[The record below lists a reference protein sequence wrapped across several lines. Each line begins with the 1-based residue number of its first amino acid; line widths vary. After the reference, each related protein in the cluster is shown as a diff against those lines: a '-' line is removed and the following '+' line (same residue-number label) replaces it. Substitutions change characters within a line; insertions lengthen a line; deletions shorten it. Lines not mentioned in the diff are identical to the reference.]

1 MLRVYGI
8 ARNVTT
14 RLQEGLTISRPKSC
28 TAKIQLSFGEKET
41 KLKRKEGSKSPKFM
55 CRHSKS
61 LSDISALVHRR
72 SSHSRIA
79 QSVSIALKPPMT
91 FSSSCTPSS
100 SLTLRVN
107 PSNLDNNTKVSYD
120 DNSDVFIEIESDDI
134 PSLRASINS
143 YLRLAHASYRCIAEG
158 NLES

>member
-1 MLRVYGI
+1 VL
-8 ARNVTT
+8 
-14 RLQEGLTISRPKSC
+14 RPKSC

-41 KLKRKEGSKSPKFM
+41 KLNRKGGSKSPKFM

-61 LSDISALVHRR
+61 FSDNSALEHRK

-79 QSVSIALKPPMT
+79 QSVSIALKPPT
-91 FSSSCTPSS
+91 TLSSGTHSS
-100 SLTLRVN
+100 SLTSRVN
-107 PSNLDNNTKVSYD
+107 PSNLDINTKVSYD
-120 DNSDVFIEIESDDI
+120 DNSNVFIEIESDNI

-143 YLRLAHASYRCIAEG
+143 YLRLADASYRCIAGG

>member
-1 MLRVYGI
+1 
-8 ARNVTT
+8 
-14 RLQEGLTISRPKSC
+14 
-28 TAKIQLSFGEKET
+28 
-41 KLKRKEGSKSPKFM
+41 
-55 CRHSKS
+55 
-61 LSDISALVHRR
+61 
-72 SSHSRIA
+72 
-79 QSVSIALKPPMT
+79 LKPPMT

-120 DNSDVFIEIESDDI
+120 DNSNVFIEIESDDI

-143 YLRLAHASYRCIAEG
+143 YLGLAHASYRCIAEG